1 LKLIPARRCSLL
13 EVKNV
18 IVRYDTATILDE
30 ASLKVEK
37 GELVGLVGPN
47 GAGKTTLL
55 RAIAGLINWDR
66 EVLRGTRKSEV
77 TFEGSVEFEGE
88 RIDKLSAFEIAK
100 KGVQLCPQMGRP
112 FVEMTVKE
120 NLFVGAYLCK
130 DKKEVNESLARVY
143 ELFPRLEER
152 KSQLAGTLSGGER
165 QMLAVGRSLMRRPK
179 LMLVDEPSSG
189 LAPKIKDDLFKR
201 VEEIYHELGVT
212 ILLAEQDISFAFA
225 LSKRNYV
232 MSRGHI
238 IAQGT
243 AEELLKDETIRK
255 TYLGM

>member
-1 LKLIPARRCSLL
+1 LL
-13 EVKNV
+13 EVKNISV
-18 IVRYDTATILDE
+18 KYDKATILDDT
-30 ASLKVEK
+30 SLNVEK

-47 GAGKTTLL
+47 GAGKTTIL

-66 EVLRGTRKSEV
+66 EVLRGTRKSDV
-77 TFEGSVEFEGE
+77 IFEGSIEFEGE
-88 RIDKLSAFEIAK
+88 RIDRLPAFEIAK
-100 KGVQLCPQMGRP
+100 RGLQLCPQMGRP
-112 FVEMTVKE
+112 FVEMSVKD
-120 NLFVGAYLCK
+120 NLLAGAYLCK
-130 DKKEVNESLARVY
+130 NRKEVDESLARVY
-143 ELFPRLEER
+143 ELFPRLKER
-152 KSQLAGTLSGGER
+152 AKQLSGTLSGGER

-189 LAPKIKDDLFKR
+189 LAPKIKDDLFRR
-201 VEEIYHELGVT
+201 VEEIYRELGVT

-232 MSRGHI
+232 VSRGHI

-243 AEELLKDETIRK
+243 SEELLKDETIRK

>member
-1 LKLIPARRCSLL
+1 LL
-13 EVKNV
+13 EVKDV
-18 IVRYDTATILDE
+18 IVRYDTATILDG
-30 ASLKVEK
+30 ANLTVEK

-55 RAIAGLINWDR
+55 RAIAGLMNWDR
-66 EVLRGTRKSEV
+66 EVLRGTKNSEV
-77 TFEGSVEFEGE
+77 TFEGSIEFEGE
-88 RIDKLSAFEIAK
+88 RIDKLPAFEVAK
-100 KGVQLCPQMGRP
+100 RGLQLCPQMGRP
-112 FVEMTVKE
+112 FVEMNVRD
-120 NLFVGAYLCK
+120 NLLAGAYLCK
-130 DKKEVNESLARVY
+130 DKKEVGESLARVY
-143 ELFPRLEER
+143 ELFPRLKER
-152 KSQLAGTLSGGER
+152 EKQLAGTLSGGER

-179 LMLVDEPSSG
+179 FMLVDEPSSG
-189 LAPKIKDDLFKR
+189 LAPKIKEDLFKR

>member
-1 LKLIPARRCSLL
+1 ML
-13 EVKNV
+13 EAKDVV
-18 IVRYDTATILDE
+18 VRYDTATVLDG

-66 EVLRGTRKSEV
+66 EVLKGTKMEDV
-77 TFEGSVEFEGE
+77 VFEGSIEFEGE
-88 RIDKLSAFEIAK
+88 RIDKLSAPEIAR
-100 KGVQLCPQMGRP
+100 KGIQLCPQMGRP
-112 FVEMTVKE
+112 FAEMTVKD
-120 NLFVGAYLCK
+120 NLLAGAYLCQ

-143 ELFPRLEER
+143 ELFPRLMER
-152 KSQLAGTLSGGER
+152 EKQLAGTLSGGER

-179 LMLVDEPSSG
+179 FMLVDEPSSG
-189 LAPKIKDDLFKR
+189 LAPKIKDELFKR
-201 VEEIYHELGVT
+201 VEEIYRELGVT
-212 ILLAEQDISFAFA
+212 ILLAEQDISFAFD

-238 IAQGT
+238 IAHGT
-243 AEELLKDETIRK
+243 AEELLGDETIRK
-255 TYLGM
+255 TYLGL

>member
-1 LKLIPARRCSLL
+1 LL

-18 IVRYDTATILDE
+18 TVRYDTATILDE
-30 ASLKVEK
+30 ASLTVEK
-37 GELVGLVGPN
+37 GELVGLIGPN

-66 EVLRGTRKSEV
+66 EILRGTRKSKV

-88 RIDKLSAFEIAK
+88 RIDKLPAFKIAK
-100 KGVQLCPQMGRP
+100 KGLQLCPQMGRP
-112 FVEMTVKE
+112 FVEMTVKD
-120 NLFVGAYLCK
+120 NLLAGAYLCRNR
-130 DKKEVNESLARVY
+130 KEVDESLARVY
-143 ELFPRLEER
+143 ELFPRLKER
-152 KSQLAGTLSGGER
+152 KNQISGTLSGGER

-189 LAPKIKDDLFKR
+189 LAPMIKDDLFKR

-212 ILLAEQDISFAFA
+212 ILLAEQDISFTFA

-243 AEELLKDETIRK
+243 AAELLKDETIRK

>member
-1 LKLIPARRCSLL
+1 LL

-18 IVRYDTATILDE
+18 TVRYDTATILDE
-30 ASLKVEK
+30 ASLTVGK
-37 GELVGLVGPN
+37 GELVGLIGPN

-66 EVLRGTRKSEV
+66 EILRGTRKSKV

-88 RIDKLSAFEIAK
+88 RIDKLPAFKIAK
-100 KGVQLCPQMGRP
+100 KGLQLCPQMGRP
-112 FVEMTVKE
+112 FVEMTVKD
-120 NLFVGAYLCK
+120 NLLAGAYLCRNR
-130 DKKEVNESLARVY
+130 KEVAESLAKVY

-152 KSQLAGTLSGGER
+152 KNQISGTLSGGER

-189 LAPKIKDDLFKR
+189 LAPMIKDDLFKR

-212 ILLAEQDISFAFA
+212 ILLAEQDISFTFA

-243 AEELLKDETIRK
+243 AAELLKDETIRK

>member
-1 LKLIPARRCSLL
+1 ML

-18 IVRYDTATILDE
+18 TVRYDTATILDE
-30 ASLKVEK
+30 ASLTVEK

-55 RAIAGLINWDR
+55 RAIAGLINWDK
-66 EVLRGTRKSEV
+66 EVLRGTTKSDV
-77 TFEGSVEFEGE
+77 TFGGSVEFEGE
-88 RIDKLSAFEIAK
+88 RIDRLPAFEIAK
-100 KGVQLCPQMGRP
+100 KGLQLCPQMGRP
-112 FVEMTVKE
+112 FVEMTVRE
-120 NLFVGAYLCK
+120 NLIAGAYLVRNS
-130 DKKEVNESLARVY
+130 KEVDESLARVY
-143 ELFPRLEER
+143 QLFPRLKER
-152 KSQLAGTLSGGER
+152 QGQLSGTLSGGER

-201 VEEIYHELGVT
+201 VEEIYKELGVT

-243 AEELLKDETIRK
+243 ADELLKDETIRK
-255 TYLGM
+255 TYLGL

>member
-1 LKLIPARRCSLL
+1 LL
-13 EVKNV
+13 EVKDV
-18 IVRYDTATILDE
+18 VVKYDTATILDG

-47 GAGKTTLL
+47 GAGKTTIL

-66 EVLRGTRKSEV
+66 EILRGTRKSDV
-77 TFEGSVEFEGE
+77 TFEGSIEFEGE
-88 RIDKLSAFEIAK
+88 RIDKLPAFEIAK
-100 KGVQLCPQMGRP
+100 RGIQLCPQMGRP
-112 FVEMTVKE
+112 FVEMTVRE
-120 NLFVGAYLCK
+120 NLLAGAYLCK
-130 DKKEVNESLARVY
+130 DKKEIEESLAKVY
-143 ELFPRLEER
+143 ELFPRLKER
-152 KSQLAGTLSGGER
+152 EKQQAGTLSGGER
-165 QMLAVGRSLMRRPK
+165 QMLAVGRSLMRQPK

-201 VEEIYHELGVT
+201 VEEIYKELGVT

-232 MSRGHI
+232 VSRGHI
-238 IAQGT
+238 IAHGT

-255 TYLGM
+255 TYLGL

>member
-1 LKLIPARRCSLL
+1 ML
-13 EVKNV
+13 EVKNLT
-18 IVRYDTATILDE
+18 VRYDTATILDE
-30 ASLKVEK
+30 ASLTVEK
-37 GELVGLVGPN
+37 GELVGLIGPN
-47 GAGKTTLL
+47 GAGKTTIL

-66 EVLRGTRKSEV
+66 EMLRGTRKSDV
-77 TFEGSVEFEGE
+77 TFEGSIEFEGE
-88 RIDKLSAFEIAK
+88 RIDKLAAFEIAK
-100 KGVQLCPQMGRP
+100 RGLQLCPQMGRP
-112 FVEMTVKE
+112 FVEMNVRD
-120 NLFVGAYLCK
+120 NLLAGAYLCK
-130 DKKEVNESLARVY
+130 NQREVDESLARVY
-143 ELFPRLEER
+143 ELFPRLKER
-152 KSQLAGTLSGGER
+152 KKQLSGTLSGGER

-232 MSRGHI
+232 VSGGPI

>member
-1 LKLIPARRCSLL
+1 LL
-13 EVKNV
+13 EVKDV
-18 IVRYDTATILDE
+18 TVRYDTATILDGT
-30 ASLKVEK
+30 SLTVEK

-66 EVLRGTRKSEV
+66 EVLRGTRKSDV
-77 TFEGSVEFEGE
+77 AFEGSIEFEGE
-88 RIDKLSAFEIAK
+88 KINKLSAFEIAK
-100 KGVQLCPQMGRP
+100 KGLQLCPQMGRP
-112 FVEMTVKE
+112 FAELTVKE
-120 NLFVGAYLCK
+120 NLMVGAYLCK
-130 DKKEVNESLARVY
+130 SRKEVNESLARVY

-152 KSQLAGTLSGGER
+152 KNQLSGTLSGGER

-201 VEEIYHELGVT
+201 VEEIYRELGVT

-255 TYLGM
+255 TYLGL

>member
-1 LKLIPARRCSLL
+1 LL

-30 ASLKVEK
+30 ASLAVEK

-66 EVLRGTRKSEV
+66 EVLRGTTKSNV
-77 TFEGSVEFEGE
+77 TFEGSIEFEGE
-88 RIDKLSAFEIAK
+88 RIDKLAAFEIAK
-100 KGVQLCPQMGRP
+100 KGLQLCPQMGRP
-112 FVEMTVKE
+112 FAEMTVKD
-120 NLFVGAYLCK
+120 NLLAGAYLCQ
-130 DKKEVNESLARVY
+130 DKKEVDESLVKVY
-143 ELFPRLEER
+143 ELFPRLKER
-152 KSQLAGTLSGGER
+152 EKQLSGTLSGGER

-243 AEELLKDETIRK
+243 SQELLKDETIRK
-255 TYLGM
+255 TYLGL

>member
-1 LKLIPARRCSLL
+1 ML

-18 IVRYDTATILDE
+18 TVMYDTATILDE

-55 RAIAGLINWDR
+55 RAIAGLVNWDR
-66 EVLRGTRKSEV
+66 EVLRGTTKSSV
-77 TFEGSVEFEGE
+77 TFEGSIEFEGE
-88 RIDKLSAFEIAK
+88 KINNLSASKIAE
-100 KGVQLCPQMGRP
+100 KGLQLCPQMGRP

-120 NLFVGAYLCK
+120 NLLAGAYLSRDRK
-130 DKKEVNESLARVY
+130 AINESLARVY

-152 KSQLAGTLSGGER
+152 KNQMSGTLSGGER

-201 VEEIYHELGVT
+201 VEGIYRELGVT

-255 TYLGM
+255 TYLGL

>member
-1 LKLIPARRCSLL
+1 LL

-18 IVRYDTATILDE
+18 TVRYDTATILDE
-30 ASLKVEK
+30 ASLTVEK

-55 RAIAGLINWDR
+55 RSVAGLINWDR
-66 EVLRGTRKSEV
+66 EVLRGTKNSDV
-77 TFEGSVEFEGE
+77 IFEGSIEFEGE

-100 KGVQLCPQMGRP
+100 KGLQLCPQMGRP

-120 NLFVGAYLCK
+120 NLLVGAYLCK
-130 DKKEVNESLARVY
+130 DRKEVNESLARVH
-143 ELFPRLEER
+143 ELFPRLKER
-152 KSQLAGTLSGGER
+152 EKQLAGTLSGGER

-238 IAQGT
+238 IAHGT

-255 TYLGM
+255 TYLGL

>member
-1 LKLIPARRCSLL
+1 LL

-18 IVRYDTATILDE
+18 IVRYDTATILDG
-30 ASLKVEK
+30 ASLTVEK

-66 EVLRGTRKSEV
+66 EVLRGTRKSDV
-77 TFEGSVEFEGE
+77 TFEGSIEFEGE

-100 KGVQLCPQMGRP
+100 KGLQLCPQMGRP

-120 NLFVGAYLCK
+120 NLLAGAYLCR
-130 DKKEVNESLARVY
+130 DRQEVNESLGRVY
-143 ELFPRLEER
+143 ELFPRLKER
-152 KSQLAGTLSGGER
+152 EKQQSGTLSGGER

-201 VEEIYHELGVT
+201 VEEIYKELGVT

-232 MSRGHI
+232 VSRGHI
-238 IAQGT
+238 IAHGT

-255 TYLGM
+255 TYLGL

>member
-1 LKLIPARRCSLL
+1 LL

-30 ASLKVEK
+30 ASLTVEK
-37 GELVGLVGPN
+37 GEMVGLVGPN

-55 RAIAGLINWDR
+55 RAIVGLINWDR
-66 EVLRGTRKSEV
+66 EMLRGTKNSEV

-100 KGVQLCPQMGRP
+100 RGLQLCPQMGRP
-112 FVEMTVKE
+112 FVEMTVRD
-120 NLFVGAYLCK
+120 NLLAGAYLCR
-130 DKKEVNESLARVY
+130 DRKEVNESLARVY
-143 ELFPRLEER
+143 ELFPRLKER
-152 KSQLAGTLSGGER
+152 EKQLGGTLSGGER

-243 AEELLKDETIRK
+243 AKELLSDETIRK

>member
-1 LKLIPARRCSLL
+1 LL

-18 IVRYDTATILDE
+18 TVRYDTATILDE
-30 ASLKVEK
+30 ASLQVEK

-55 RAIAGLINWDR
+55 RAIAGLINWDK
-66 EVLRGTRKSEV
+66 EVLRGTRKSDV

-88 RIDKLSAFEIAK
+88 RIDRLSAFQIAK
-100 KGVQLCPQMGRP
+100 KGLQLCPQMGRP
-112 FVEMTVKE
+112 FVEMTVRE
-120 NLFVGAYLCK
+120 NLLAGAYLVK
-130 DKKEVNESLARVY
+130 DSKEIDESLARVY
-143 ELFPRLEER
+143 ELFPRLKER
-152 KSQLAGTLSGGER
+152 KNQLSGTLSGGER

-201 VEEIYHELGVT
+201 VEEIYKELGVT

-243 AEELLKDETIRK
+243 ADDLLKDETIRK

>member
-1 LKLIPARRCSLL
+1 LL
-13 EVKNV
+13 EVKDV
-18 IVRYDTATILDE
+18 IVRYDTATILDG
-30 ASLKVEK
+30 ASLTVEK

-66 EVLRGTRKSEV
+66 EILRGTRKSDV
-77 TFEGSVEFEGE
+77 IFEGSIEFEGE
-88 RIDKLSAFEIAK
+88 RIDKLSAPEIAK
-100 KGVQLCPQMGRP
+100 RGLQLCPQMGRP
-112 FVEMTVKE
+112 FVEMSVRD
-120 NLFVGAYLCK
+120 NLTAGAYLCK
-130 DKKEVNESLARVY
+130 NKEEVENSLARVY
-143 ELFPRLEER
+143 ELFPRLKER
-152 KSQLAGTLSGGER
+152 GKQLAGTLSGGER
-165 QMLAVGRSLMRRPK
+165 QMLAVGRSLMRQPK
-179 LMLVDEPSSG
+179 FMLVDEPSSG

-243 AEELLKDETIRK
+243 AQELLKDETIRK

>member
-1 LKLIPARRCSLL
+1 ML
-13 EVKNV
+13 EAKDV
-18 IVRYDTATILDE
+18 IVRYDTATVLDG

-66 EVLRGTRKSEV
+66 EVLKGTKMEDV
-77 TFEGSVEFEGE
+77 TFEGSIEFEGE
-88 RIDKLSAFEIAK
+88 RIDKLTAPEIAR
-100 KGVQLCPQMGRP
+100 KGIQLCPQMGRP
-112 FVEMTVKE
+112 FPEMTVKD
-120 NLFVGAYLCK
+120 NLLAGAYLCK
-130 DKKEVNESLARVY
+130 DKKEINESLARVY
-143 ELFPRLEER
+143 ELFPRLRER
-152 KSQLAGTLSGGER
+152 QKQLAGTLSGGER

-179 LMLVDEPSSG
+179 FMLVDEPSSG
-189 LAPKIKDDLFKR
+189 LAPKIKAELFKR
-201 VEEIYHELGVT
+201 VEEIYRELGVT
-212 ILLAEQDISFAFA
+212 ILLAEQDISFAFD

-243 AEELLKDETIRK
+243 AEELLSDETIRK
-255 TYLGM
+255 TYLGL

>member
-1 LKLIPARRCSLL
+1 LL
-13 EVKNV
+13 EVKDV

-30 ASLKVEK
+30 ASINVER

-66 EVLRGTRKSEV
+66 EVLRGTRKSDV
-77 TFEGSVEFEGE
+77 TFEGSIEFEGE
-88 RIDKLSAFEIAK
+88 RIDRLSAFQIAQ
-100 KGVQLCPQMGRP
+100 KGLQLCPQMGRP
-112 FVEMTVKE
+112 FVEMTVKD
-120 NLFVGAYLCK
+120 NLLAGAYLCK
-130 DKKEVNESLARVY
+130 DRKEVDESLAKVY
-143 ELFPRLEER
+143 ELFPRLKER
-152 KSQLAGTLSGGER
+152 KSQLSGTLSGGER

-201 VEEIYHELGVT
+201 VEEIYKELGVT

-225 LSKRNYV
+225 LSQRNYV

-238 IAQGT
+238 IARGT
-243 AEELLKDETIRK
+243 ADELLKDETIRK

>member
-1 LKLIPARRCSLL
+1 ML

-30 ASLKVEK
+30 ASLTVEK

-66 EVLRGTRKSEV
+66 EVLRGTRKSDV
-77 TFEGSVEFEGE
+77 TFEGSIEFEGE
-88 RIDKLSAFEIAK
+88 RIDKLSAFQIAK
-100 KGVQLCPQMGRP
+100 KGLQLCPQMGRP
-112 FVEMTVKE
+112 FVEMTVRE
-120 NLFVGAYLCK
+120 NLLAGAYLCRNQ
-130 DKKEVNESLARVY
+130 KEVDESLAKVY
-143 ELFPRLEER
+143 ELFPRLKER
-152 KSQLAGTLSGGER
+152 EKQLSGTLSGGER

-179 LMLVDEPSSG
+179 FMLVDEPSSG

-201 VEEIYHELGVT
+201 VEEIYRELGVT

-255 TYLGM
+255 TYLGL

>member
-1 LKLIPARRCSLL
+1 ML
-13 EVKNV
+13 EVKDV
-18 IVRYDTATILDE
+18 IVRYDTATILDG
-30 ASLKVEK
+30 ASLTVGK

-66 EVLRGTRKSEV
+66 EVLRGTRKSDV
-77 TFEGSVEFEGE
+77 TFEGTIEFEGE
-88 RIDKLSAFEIAK
+88 RIDKLTGNQIAQ
-100 KGVQLCPQMGRP
+100 KGLQLCPQMGRP
-112 FVEMTVKE
+112 FVEMTVKD
-120 NLFVGAYLCK
+120 NLLAGAYLCK
-130 DKKEVNESLARVY
+130 NQKEVDDSLARVC
-143 ELFPRLEER
+143 ELFPRLKER
-152 KSQLAGTLSGGER
+152 ENQISGTLSGGER

-201 VEEIYHELGVT
+201 VEEIYKELGVT
-212 ILLAEQDISFAFA
+212 ILLAEQDIGFTFA

-238 IAQGT
+238 IAHGT
-243 AEELLKDETIRK
+243 ADELLKDETIRK